1 MSGPRAKKWPKVNR
15 GLKIVN
21 YFTCMRHFSCR
32 WYRPPEVDLNGYPRI
47 SNPYCS
53 DIQIWTYEWTQG
65 KKWPKVNRGLKIVY
79 YFTCMRHFSCRWYR
93 PPEVDLNGYPRISNP
108 YCHDI
113 QIRRCEWTQGKKWP
127 KVNRGLKIVNYFTC
141 MRHFSCR
148 WYRPPEVDLNGYP
161 RISNPYCSD
170 IQIRTCEWTQGKK
183 WPKVNRGLKIVNYFT
198 CMRHFSCRWYR
209 PPEVDLN
216 GYPRISNPYCHDIQI
231 RTYEWTQGKKW
242 PKVNRG
248 LKIVYYFTCMRH
260 FSCRWYRPPE
270 VDLNGYPRISNPY
283 CRDIQIRTYEW
294 TQGKKMTQSKSRI
307 KNSKLFYM
315 YAALLL

>member
-1 MSGPRAKKWPKVNR
+1 MDTQGSLTHIAAIFKFGDVSGPIAKNWPKVNR

-47 SNPYCS
+47 SNPYCR

-108 YCHDI
+108 YCRDI
-113 QIRRCEWTQGKKWP
+113 QIW
-127 KVNRGLKIVNYFTC
+127 
-141 MRHFSCR
+141 
-148 WYRPPEVDLNGYP
+148 
-161 RISNPYCSD
+161 
-170 IQIRTCEWTQGKK
+170 TCEWTQGK
-183 WPKVNRGLKIVNYFT
+183 T
-198 CMRHFSCRWYR
+198 
-209 PPEVDLN
+209 
-216 GYPRISNPYCHDIQI
+216 
-231 RTYEWTQGKKW
+231 
-242 PKVNRG
+242 
-248 LKIVYYFTCMRH
+248 
-260 FSCRWYRPPE
+260 
-270 VDLNGYPRISNPY
+270 
-283 CRDIQIRTYEW
+283 
-294 TQGKKMTQSKSRI
+294 MTQSKSQI